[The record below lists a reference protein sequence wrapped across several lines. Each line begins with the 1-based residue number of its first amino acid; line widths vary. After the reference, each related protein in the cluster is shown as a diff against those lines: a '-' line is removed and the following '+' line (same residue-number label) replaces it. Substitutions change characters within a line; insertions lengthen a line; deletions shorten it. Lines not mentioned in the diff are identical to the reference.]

1 MPKVS
6 VLMPVYNTE
15 EIWLRQAIESI
26 LNQSYKDFEFIII
39 NDGSTNNVKE
49 VILSYDDERIK
60 YIEHKNHGLIYTLNK
75 GLSIAQGEYIAR
87 MDSDDISLPERFA
100 KQVDLL
106 DNNKKIGVVGAWIK
120 YFPKEEIIQLKEKP
134 RYLDILKRCELAHPV
149 VMFKKEIFVQHNLKY
164 EDYKYAE
171 DYELWSRLI
180 KCTQFYNIQEVL
192 LNYRVHPSSISQKFS
207 VEQQKV
213 TNLVRTN
220 ILDFLT
226 DDINIQQQ
234 ILKLV
239 GVTANNKI
247 KYNFFER
254 IISIKNQKKM
264 GKKYKVITLL
274 GVKLKLK
281 ASNNS

>member
-1 MPKVS
+1 M
-6 VLMPVYNTE
+6 
-15 EIWLRQAIESI
+15 
-26 LNQSYKDFEFIII
+26 
-39 NDGSTNNVKE
+39 
-49 VILSYDDERIK
+49 
-60 YIEHKNHGLIYTLNK
+60 
-75 GLSIAQGEYIAR
+75 
-87 MDSDDISLPERFA
+87 
-100 KQVDLL
+100 
-106 DNNKKIGVVGAWIK
+106 
-120 YFPKEEIIQLKEKP
+120 
-134 RYLDILKRCELAHPV
+134 
-149 VMFKKEIFVQHNLKY
+149 
-164 EDYKYAE
+164 
-171 DYELWSRLI
+171 
-180 KCTQFYNIQEVL
+180 
-192 LNYRVHPSSISQKFS
+192 NYRVHPSSISQKFS

>member
-120 YFPKEEIIQLKEKP
+120 HFPKEEIIQLKEKP